1 MPRPWW
7 WGSKGL
13 TVAAAGK
20 PATLCDDR
28 RCHLVECLLCQ
39 IVNGEVRAKVLYE
52 DDFVVSFDISKDH
65 VSGSASASRKCSGG

>member
-1 MPRPWW
+1 M
-7 WGSKGL
+7 SL
-13 TVAAAGK
+13 AFVAAIVRQ
-20 PATLCDDR
+20 LCQGCR
-28 RCHLVECLLCQ
+28 VSECLFCQ